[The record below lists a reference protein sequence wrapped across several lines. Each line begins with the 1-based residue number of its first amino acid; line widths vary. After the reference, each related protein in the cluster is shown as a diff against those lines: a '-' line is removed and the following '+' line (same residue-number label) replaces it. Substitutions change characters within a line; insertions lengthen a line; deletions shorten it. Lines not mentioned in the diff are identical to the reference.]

1 MISIINK
8 VDLKPLNEELYARP
22 KPASYLIMS
31 AKTRYAI
38 YNADYEENG
47 NNCCEAGGDPE
58 GPRFTYRGIPIATC
72 NAVPFGYID
81 IKD

>member
-22 KPASYLIMS
+22 KPPSYLIMS
-31 AKTRYAI
+31 QQTFNAI
-38 YNADYEENG
+38 KQELIFVPHGLSEKPGDY
-47 NNCCEAGGDPE
+47 CV
-58 GPRFTYRGIPIATC
+58 YRGIPIATC

>member
-1 MISIINK
+1 MVSIINK

-22 KPASYLIMS
+22 KPPEYLIMS
-31 AKTRYAI
+31 KETLGAI
-38 YNADYEENG
+38 IEETVF
-47 NNCCEAGGDPE
+47 DPGE
-58 GPRFTYRGIPIATC
+58 LTEKPGKYRLYRDIPIATC

>member
-22 KPASYLIMS
+22 NPPKYLIMS
-31 AKTRYAI
+31 EDTFEAVK
-38 YNADYEENG
+38 EEAFSTLPDSLRGLSGARKFN
-47 NNCCEAGGDPE
+47 
-58 GPRFTYRGIPIATC
+58 TYRGISIATC